1 MLFKD
6 ADGRFTQC
14 AAKDDNEHF
23 FCICEGLFSAA
34 GYDPH
39 REKPLYTVGTA
50 AARVDRIL
58 TTSQLMA
65 ELAGSPALRPKVA

>member
-34 GYDPH
+34 GYNADDE
-39 REKPLYTVGTA
+39 RPLYTAGTTA
-50 AARVDRIL
+50 AKVDRIL
-58 TTSQLMA
+58 PTSDLMA
-65 ELAGSPALRPKVA
+65 ELAGAPALLPLVA